1 MAAVKRWSRFGVLA
15 ALLAALAISGCAP
28 GTADPDRAAGPPTS
42 PGQPTGQAG
51 APQPSTGPAVPPFV
65 DDVSPVTAGD
75 VSRSWRPGCPVGP
88 EQLRRVRLGYWGF
101 DGQPHVGT
109 IIVHRTVTADV
120 ITIFAALY
128 RERFPI
134 RRMEPVDR
142 YDGSDDASMA
152 ADNTSGFNC
161 RKVVS
166 TGPSKWS
173 VHAYGQAI
181 DVNPVEN
188 PYLVAGRVLPPA
200 GSAYRDR
207 SDERAG
213 MAVPDGV
220 LVEAFA
226 SVGWHWGGGWKS
238 PDYQHFSRT
247 GG

>member
-1 MAAVKRWSRFGVLA
+1 MLVT
-15 ALLAALAISGCAP
+15 LLAALAISGCAQT
-28 GTADPDRAAGPPTS
+28 TAEEDRARGTPTAPNS
-42 PGQPTGQAG
+42 RPTGQAG
-51 APQPSTGPAVPPFV
+51 AGQSATPAVPAFV
-65 DDVSPVTAGD
+65 DDVSPVTAD
-75 VSRSWRPGCPVGP
+75 DLARSWQPGCPVGP

-109 IIVHRTVTADV
+109 IVVHRTVTANV
-120 ITIFAALY
+120 IKVFAALY

-134 RRMEPVDR
+134 RRLEPVDG
-142 YDGSDDASMA
+142 YDGSDDRSMA

-166 TGPSKWS
+166 TGPPKWS
-173 VHAYGQAI
+173 AHAYGQAI

-207 SDERAG
+207 ADERAG
-213 MAVPDGV
+213 MAVPDGI

-238 PDYQHFSRT
+238 PDYQHFSST